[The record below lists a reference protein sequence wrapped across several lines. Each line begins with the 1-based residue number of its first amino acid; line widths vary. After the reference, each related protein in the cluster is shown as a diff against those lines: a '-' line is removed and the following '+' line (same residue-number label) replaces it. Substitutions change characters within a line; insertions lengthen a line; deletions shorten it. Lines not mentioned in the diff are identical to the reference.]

1 MINRMSIEHL
11 ATNIMKRA
19 IMAEALNAGQALA
32 ENERNIHVDFQELAD
47 RLGYRVQKIERAA

>member
-1 MINRMSIEHL
+1 MINRMSIERL

-32 ENERNIHVDFQELAD
+32 EVRDQHPTAWGSLQESVLD
-47 RLGYRVQKIERAA
+47 LSREMGF

>member
-1 MINRMSIEHL
+1 MINRMSIERL

-19 IMAEALNAGQALA
+19 IIAEALNAGQALE
-32 ENERNIHVDFQELAD
+32 ENERNIHQDFQELAD